1 MAAHGEIQRPP
12 VGKFND
18 RLWGDSHG
26 HRHPWRVARFHTL
39 AASKVRDVK

>member
-26 HRHPWRVARFHTL
+26 HRQLHLAGGDLQPAR
-39 AASKVRDVK
+39 